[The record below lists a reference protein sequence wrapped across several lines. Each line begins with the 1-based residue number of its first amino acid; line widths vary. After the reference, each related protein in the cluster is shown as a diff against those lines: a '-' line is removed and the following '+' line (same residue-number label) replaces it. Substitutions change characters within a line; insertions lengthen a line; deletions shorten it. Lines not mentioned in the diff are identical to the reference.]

1 MNKNIKT
8 ILLLILLFV
17 IYSCTTNTVKKES
30 LSGISQKDSISTKY
44 DDSIV
49 VRSHVDKTIG
59 KELSLWMHN
68 KSNKPIRLKKEYQI
82 QVLEDS
88 SWLTLVKAHLDA
100 EPSIHPKDT
109 LTVKFDLKIPEVSR
123 NLLKEKIGRWT
134 YSHKETYRIINII
147 SVDNPKDTLPI
158 KTLFNT
164 GNLNFVYGGKKHG
177 VIITELH

>member
-1 MNKNIKT
+1 M

-30 LSGISQKDSISTKY
+30 LSGNSQKDSISTKY

-68 KSNKPIRLKKEYQI
+68 KLNKPIRLKKEYQI

-123 NLLKEKIGRWT
+123 NLSKEKIGRWT

-147 SVDNPKDTLPI
+147 YVD
-158 KTLFNT
+158 
-164 GNLNFVYGGKKHG
+164 NLNFVYGGKKHG